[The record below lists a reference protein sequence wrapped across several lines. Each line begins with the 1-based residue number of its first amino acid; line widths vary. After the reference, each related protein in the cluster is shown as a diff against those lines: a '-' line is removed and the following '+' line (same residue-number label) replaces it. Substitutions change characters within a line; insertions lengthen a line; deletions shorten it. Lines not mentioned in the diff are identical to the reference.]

1 MVINPGLAKPDSAS
15 PGETTPVTNTI
26 TNAAIMVISAGTRL
40 LASAPSTEATISRVI
55 RISIFTG
62 RIPSEGRKSH
72 GLRRKRAFYREKDI

>member
-1 MVINPGLAKPDSAS
+1 
-15 PGETTPVTNTI
+15 
-26 TNAAIMVISAGTRL
+26 MVISAGTRL

-62 RIPSEGRKSH
+62 RIPSEGHKSH